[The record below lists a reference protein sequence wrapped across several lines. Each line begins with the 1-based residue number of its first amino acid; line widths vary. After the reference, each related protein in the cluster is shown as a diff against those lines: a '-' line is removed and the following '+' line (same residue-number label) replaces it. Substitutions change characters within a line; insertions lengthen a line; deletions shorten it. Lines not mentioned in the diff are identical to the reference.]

1 MMHYAFYFIF
11 RWFLGKVLYFIN
23 LFSYLSIY
31 FYIEFIRKPW
41 MLLLTIKNLMV
52 QNFSWLHD
60 WVNHI
65 DLHIV
70 ETEILPNIY
79 FNDKKASKRSQEK
92 LLSIYD
98 IIHPSIHLSSSNLFV
113 FCWLICF
120 SFGKEGGEGKVP
132 YLICLMLANLPFI
145 SNAIT
150 FPFPPPHLPILM
162 RWCRDKSPISSKHFR
177 QSIKVCFIRCRY
189 QYDGFIIY
197 SLIFGYCRWKY
208 SHEFAW
214 SLAKRYLKQ
223 SIAVKISVTELIL
236 SSEVG
241 YGQAYSLEFNVFTR
255 VIIFRL

>member
-1 MMHYAFYFIF
+1 MTELTISLYISSKPKFYQIF
-11 RWFLGKVLYFIN
+11 T
-23 LFSYLSIY
+23 SMT
-31 FYIEFIRKPW
+31 RKPQKEARRNYY
-41 MLLLTIKNLMV
+41 LIK
-52 QNFSWLHD
+52 
-60 WVNHI
+60 
-65 DLHIV
+65 
-70 ETEILPNIY
+70 
-79 FNDKKASKRSQEK
+79 
-92 LLSIYD
+92 

-162 RWCRDKSPISSKHFR
+162 RWCRNKSPISSKHFR

>member
-1 MMHYAFYFIF
+1 MTELTISLYISSKPKFYQIF
-11 RWFLGKVLYFIN
+11 T
-23 LFSYLSIY
+23 SMT
-31 FYIEFIRKPW
+31 RKPQKEARRNYYLF
-41 MLLLTIKNLMV
+41 M
-52 QNFSWLHD
+52 
-60 WVNHI
+60 
-65 DLHIV
+65 
-70 ETEILPNIY
+70 IL
-79 FNDKKASKRSQEK
+79 F
-92 LLSIYD
+92 
-98 IIHPSIHLSSSNLFV
+98 IHPSICLVRICLFLLAYL
-113 FCWLICF
+113 FFFWK
-120 SFGKEGGEGKVP
+120 GGGEGKVP

-150 FPFPPPHLPILM
+150 FPSPPPHLPILM

>member
-1 MMHYAFYFIF
+1 
-11 RWFLGKVLYFIN
+11 
-23 LFSYLSIY
+23 
-31 FYIEFIRKPW
+31 
-41 MLLLTIKNLMV
+41 MV
-52 QNFSWLHD
+52 QHFSWLHD
-60 WVNHI
+60 RVNHVA
-65 DLHIV
+65 LHIV
-70 ETEILPNIY
+70 ETETLPNIY
-79 FNDKKASKRSQEK
+79 FNDKKASKRSQDQ
-92 LLSIYD
+92 LLPIYD
-98 IIHPSIHLSSSNLFV
+98 IIHPSIHLSSSNLLVFVCLFV
-113 FCWLICF
+113 FLLE
-120 SFGKEGGEGKVP
+120 GGGEGKVP
-132 YLICLMLANLPFI
+132 CLICLMLANLPFI

-150 FPFPPPHLPILM
+150 FPSPPPHLPILI
-162 RWCRDKSPISSKHFR
+162 RWCRDKTPISLKHFR
-177 QSIKVCFIRCRY
+177 QSLKVCFIRCRY

>member
-1 MMHYAFYFIF
+1 MI
-11 RWFLGKVLYFIN
+11 
-23 LFSYLSIY
+23 LF
-31 FYIEFIRKPW
+31 
-41 MLLLTIKNLMV
+41 
-52 QNFSWLHD
+52 
-60 WVNHI
+60 
-65 DLHIV
+65 
-70 ETEILPNIY
+70 
-79 FNDKKASKRSQEK
+79 
-92 LLSIYD
+92 
-98 IIHPSIHLSSSNLFV
+98 IHPSIYLVRICLFLLAYL
-113 FCWLICF
+113 FFFWK
-120 SFGKEGGEGKVP
+120 GGGGGEGKVP

-150 FPFPPPHLPILM
+150 FPSPPPHLPILM
-162 RWCRDKSPISSKHFR
+162 RWYRDKTPISSKHFR
-177 QSIKVCFIRCRY
+177 QSLKVCFIRCRY